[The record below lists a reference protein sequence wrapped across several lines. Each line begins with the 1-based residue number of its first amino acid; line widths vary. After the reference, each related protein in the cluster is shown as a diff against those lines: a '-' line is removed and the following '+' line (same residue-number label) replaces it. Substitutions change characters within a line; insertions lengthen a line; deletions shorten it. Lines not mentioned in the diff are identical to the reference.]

1 MDVDGLKQARFPSI
15 KCVFIKR
22 NILKNNKRQVDKN
35 LFWGCKIWQ
44 Q

>member
-1 MDVDGLKQARFPSI
+1 MDVDGLEGTRFSSI
-15 KCVFIKR
+15 KYVLIKR